1 MLTCPGFRN
10 LNQAQLLSDQL
21 YYPDSLD
28 AQQWLV
34 YYISRPLFGSYEPIE
49 ITPATV
55 ANALSSWRDR
65 EDAEKESAKGS
76 SSQKSDKRDVKS
88 FNDLLNHFPM
98 IARQMQGGLEKVFK
112 QFNKDMNDWAPSG
125 QSPRSSI
132 ASQTSSSSTNRKS
145 NGSISGKYSNGHPK
159 SSASLTSFRVNE
171 EENHMRQTLESAVT
185 SAIDLFQKVD
195 KQQLS
200 FLGATTELTG
210 PVVERL
216 IERYV
221 AEQLHDSFLFPRLCN
236 SKKVEDCELESKVHG
251 MQNIDVAQVGITI
264 EDGRRGKD
272 RLVSNITKAAEE
284 FRKLGVAGSPQQMLE
299 ILLTAQKLVTGQQSS
314 LDKASAESVDAED
327 EDLEKPPVQ
336 TMNADT
342 LVSLLLVVVIRSH
355 VRNLYARL
363 TYMRNFIFIEDVE
376 AGETGYALSTL
387 EAVLSYLSTDSAGLR
402 KASQRNKRLWQATR
416 SGDIATMKSI
426 FEASG
431 TVENHIAKST
441 VQMDESDGDQASDD
455 EVGPRASNEHVKHQ
469 TWTSTSSGQQTP
481 IEDGFVSE
489 GSTLAHVFPFK
500 AAAER
505 KKGKRVSMDL
515 QSISNASEYSFISR
529 TTTLDSI
536 LSTVEGDTSIETLA
550 QTQNSDGSSVVMM
563 AVEAQQR
570 AALEYLLALED
581 LYPLKMMLEDSN
593 KAGTTLLSAAIQT
606 DPQEM
611 IQLLLDRIFETSDDT
626 EIRRY
631 LCHPDSRG
639 RTAAHYL
646 FNAPWLLLEIG
657 GVIPWTQKDKI
668 GQTPLLAL
676 CRSYD
681 HPDYVEMVDAA
692 LSWARLYQGDG
703 QPLHLDDHTDLKGN
717 TLLHVVNHPSLAV
730 RLLRTCDA
738 DPNAAND
745 RRFTPLMVGSKFARL
760 DMVRAFFGDPRVDV
774 LAKEA
779 RGMTAVELAKDD
791 EIRNRIDDMVLVSN
805 VPAPDGRVTAVVRS
819 FFVED
824 GSVRMI
830 IKSATRNPDGMIG
843 VTTCRRSLSDF
854 ENLARW
860 LASEHPA
867 SWLPSIFN
875 FRSPFQIPSRPARAV
890 LRDIQVRLDEFLR
903 IMLAHSTF
911 SGHELL
917 WEFILFPEIQP
928 DMMAERSRMKAEL
941 RSENIH
947 EEYEPV
953 EDVQDVSSFAD
964 HARDSIRSVHHSTKS
979 VARRATSFRIGL
991 SSELL
996 SYFLPSRLSVLTFM
1010 SLPDQAL
1017 SASLLAKSLSTCPF
1031 LSSPYSN
1038 AMQRY
1043 ASILQPYASDP
1054 HKAFLQSMLSI
1065 ATTTL
1070 AMLSSLARPHALIA
1084 NVVSIQKSIDRHNS
1098 SLRRSD
1104 RWPLGLLDDT
1114 RKAVHAEAGEKAVKS
1129 RRELE
1134 DVGCE
1139 LAYTQQ
1145 TVAAELA
1152 GWWELHAAMGR
1163 RAIRAYAKG
1172 MVVREKDRLQGMR
1185 RALRGIQLAQRQE
1198 GRGDGRR

>member
-1 MLTCPGFRN
+1 M
-10 LNQAQLLSDQL
+10 SDQL
-21 YYPDSLD
+21 YYPDSID

-34 YYISRPLFGSYEPIE
+34 YYISRPLVGSYEPIE

-55 ANALSSWRDR
+55 ASALSSWRDR
-65 EDAEKESAKGS
+65 QDAENEPAKS
-76 SSQKSDKRDVKS
+76 SSQKSDKRDVRS

-98 IARQMQGGLEKVFK
+98 IARQMQGGLEKVIK
-112 QFNKDMNDWAPSG
+112 QFNKDMNDWAPSA

-132 ASQTSSSSTNRKS
+132 ASQTSSSSTTLKS
-145 NGSISGKYSNGHPK
+145 NGSISGKYSNDHPK
-159 SSASLTSFRVNE
+159 SPASMTSFRVNE
-171 EENHMRQTLESAVT
+171 EEDHMRRTLESAVT

-210 PVVERL
+210 SAVERL

-221 AEQLHDSFLFPRLCN
+221 AEQLHDSFLFPRLSN
-236 SKKVEDCELESKVHG
+236 SKKIEDCELESKVHG

-299 ILLTAQKLVTGQQSS
+299 ILLTAQKLVTGQQNG
-314 LDKASAESVDAED
+314 LDRASAESIDAEV
-327 EDLEKPPVQ
+327 EDWEKPPLQ

-342 LVSLLLVVVIRSH
+342 LVSLLLVVVIRSQ
-355 VRNLYARL
+355 VRHLYARL
-363 TYMRNFIFIEDVE
+363 SYMRNFIFIEDVE

-416 SGDIATMKSI
+416 SGDMATMKSI
-426 FEASG
+426 FESSETA
-431 TVENHIAKST
+431 ENRLTKST
-441 VQMDESDGDQASDD
+441 VEVDENDVDQASND
-455 EVGPRASNEHVKHQ
+455 ELGPRTSNEYIKHHS
-469 TWTSTSSGQQTP
+469 WTSTSSGQQTP
-481 IEDGFVSE
+481 IEDGYVSE
-489 GSTLAHVFPFK
+489 GSTLAHVFPFE
-500 AAAER
+500 AAAEK

-515 QSISNASEYSFISR
+515 QSMSNASEYSLISR
-529 TTTLDSI
+529 TTTLDSTM
-536 LSTVEGDTSIETLA
+536 STIEGDMSIETLA
-550 QTQNSDGSSVVMM
+550 QTQNGDGSSVIMM

-570 AALEYLLALED
+570 AALEYLLTLED
-581 LYPLKMMLEDSN
+581 LYPLKMILEDTN
-593 KAGTTLLSAAIQT
+593 KAGTTLLSAAIQN

-611 IQLLLDRIFETSDDT
+611 IQLLLDRVFEVSDDS

-631 LCHPDSRG
+631 LCQQDARG

-681 HPDYVEMVDAA
+681 HPDYVEMVGAA
-692 LSWARLYQGDG
+692 LSWAKLHQGDG
-703 QPLHLDDHTDLKGN
+703 QPLHLDDHTDSKGN

-745 RRFTPLMVGSKFARL
+745 RRFTPLMVGSKFGRL

-860 LASEHPA
+860 LAAEHPA

-941 RSENIH
+941 RSDNIH

-964 HARDSIRSVHHSTKS
+964 HARESIRSVHHSTKS
-979 VARRATSFRIGL
+979 VARRANSFLIGL
-991 SSELL
+991 SSEL
-996 SYFLPSRLSVLTFM
+996 PSLFC
-1010 SLPDQAL
+1010 DH
-1017 SASLLAKSLSTCPF
+1017 F
-1031 LSSPYSN
+1031 
-1038 AMQRY
+1038 
-1043 ASILQPYASDP
+1043 
-1054 HKAFLQSMLSI
+1054 
-1065 ATTTL
+1065 
-1070 AMLSSLARPHALIA
+1070 
-1084 NVVSIQKSIDRHNS
+1084 
-1098 SLRRSD
+1098 RSC
-1104 RWPLGLLDDT
+1104 R
-1114 RKAVHAEAGEKAVKS
+1114 S
-1129 RRELE
+1129 F
-1134 DVGCE
+1134 C
-1139 LAYTQQ
+1139 
-1145 TVAAELA
+1145 
-1152 GWWELHAAMGR
+1152 
-1163 RAIRAYAKG
+1163 
-1172 MVVREKDRLQGMR
+1172 
-1185 RALRGIQLAQRQE
+1185 
-1198 GRGDGRR
+1198 